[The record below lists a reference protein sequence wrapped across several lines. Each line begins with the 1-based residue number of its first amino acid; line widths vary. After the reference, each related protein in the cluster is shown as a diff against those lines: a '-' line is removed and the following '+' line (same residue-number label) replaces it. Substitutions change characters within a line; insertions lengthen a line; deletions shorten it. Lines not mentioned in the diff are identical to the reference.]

1 MRRNL
6 KLISAALLF
15 PMAMTAQVNKIQ
27 GTIISESDGQPIP
40 GVVVR
45 VKGTASGTVTDIDGH
60 YQLSVNPKDVVEF
73 SCIGYKTVT
82 HKGDGTYDVKME
94 DDTNMLDEEERPHG
108 FGSCGESR
116 GLEEHSGCKCGPGYT
131 GTRGRCQRQC

>member
-60 YQLSVNPKDVVEF
+60 YQLTVNPK
-73 SCIGYKTVT
+73 SGAS
-82 HKGDGTYDVKME
+82 
-94 DDTNMLDEEERPHG
+94 TN
-108 FGSCGESR
+108 FA
-116 GLEEHSGCKCGPGYT
+116 T
-131 GTRGRCQRQC
+131 GAKAIAKV